1 MKSRIFVIWLFIFAA
16 CNSAADE
23 QIDVSKRMDVEVEK
37 RISLYTQTLNENCQ
51 ERVMTEAVR
60 RADSVIT
67 LEARL
72 LSDTSFKPIRPEK
85 PPIQILQDTTPVK
98 PFIKPKRDSIRSR
111 Q

>member
-1 MKSRIFVIWLFIFAA
+1 MILLFLFAA
-16 CNSAADE
+16 CNFAADE
-23 QIDVSKRMDVEVEK
+23 QIDISQRIDAEVEK
-37 RISLYTQTLNENCQ
+37 RIALYTQTLNENCQ
-51 ERVMTEAVR
+51 ERVLTEAVR
-60 RADSVIT
+60 RADSIIT

-98 PFIKPKRDSIRSR
+98 PFIKPKRDSVRSK